1 MSSSIGTYWVT
12 LGRALGIKDSVL
24 EVLDK
29 ENPKVIDKAYAML
42 KHWTAKNTNA
52 TIDELKNVLREL
64 ERNDLKKEAEEIAST
79 LISKMTIAD
88 KKVNSQNLSLG
99 NEQNLNVEEKKSIQE
114 TLTSSQQSLS
124 SENESTVTDKKPNQ
138 AQCYPMTR
146 KKLGKLFIFNNMHND
161 KKTTHR
167 LAAKYDVKKIK
178 ATFSK
183 IEFEVVVYKPN
194 SFEEMKKN
202 LEEVL
207 KEPYGEYNIFSI
219 FFIAHGE
226 DGILFGPNE
235 ANNKKSFSIL
245 ELKEMLEDNS
255 SLKNI
260 PKLVFCE
267 SCRGFNK
274 DFQQMT
280 LTNFE
285 AKSNEKNV
293 NTAKFADLFIGFS
306 TAQSFVSISMTSDN
320 DVQMRN
326 FYSPWVIELCKQIQ
340 EKYMTTDFLQIY
352 QDLQQ
357 YMSHTPLFSNGEEV
371 YFQMPE
377 LQSTLKYKLY
387 LNMERKT

>member
-1 MSSSIGTYWVT
+1 MAEDIVSNESFIFKMSSSIGTYWVT

-24 EVLDK
+24 EMLDK

-52 TIDELKNVLREL
+52 TIDELKIVLMEL
-64 ERNDLKKEAEEIAST
+64 ERNDLKKEVEK
-79 LISKMTIAD
+79 ISK
-88 KKVNSQNLSLG
+88 
-99 NEQNLNVEEKKSIQE
+99 
-114 TLTSSQQSLS
+114 TLTSSKQSLS
-124 SENESTVTDKKPNQ
+124 SEHESTVTDEKPNQ

-161 KKTTHR
+161 EKTTHR

-219 FFIAHGE
+219 FFIAHGQ
-226 DGILFGPNE
+226 DGKLFGPNE
-235 ANNKKSFSIL
+235 TNNKKSFSIL
-245 ELKEMLEDNS
+245 ELKKMLEDNS
-255 SLKNI
+255 WLKNI

-267 SCRGFNK
+267 SCRGFDK

-306 TAQSFVSISMTSDN
+306 TAESFVSISMPSDN
-320 DVQMRN
+320 DVQMKN

-352 QDLQQ
+352 QDLQR
-357 YMSHTPLFSNGEEV
+357 YMSSTPLLSNGEEV

-377 LQSTLKYKLY
+377 LQSTLRYKLY